1 LIQLML
7 LYILVESGSA
17 YRLALVFAIS
27 IASMSNFA
35 LYKKITFRERVLA

>member
-1 LIQLML
+1 LIQIML
-7 LYILVESGSA
+7 LYLLVENGSP

-27 IASMSNFA
+27 IASMSNFV